1 MISMVKMAY
10 VMVPRHQV
18 SEISLIYLEWEVAVA
33 KLANKRDK

>member
-18 SEISLIYLEWEVAVA
+18 SEISLIYLEWEAVA
-33 KLANKRDK
+33 RLANKRDK